1 MTVESVTAV
10 DMTVNIT
17 EEVVIPPC
25 TVNKGQTIDVNFVD
39 IPVSDVVNTR
49 FRQKK
54 DIPVTSAYYQGT
66 PYIRMTGTQL
76 TGAGTN
82 VLMTNIS
89 NFGIALYQGDGM
101 NTPVNIVNG
110 TLSGSK
116 YIGYPVTG
124 GLSGTSSDTFT
135 FKATPYKTDS
145 TELSAGA
152 FSIIAGM
159 SITQI

>member
-1 MTVESVTAV
+1 
-10 DMTVNIT
+10 
-17 EEVVIPPC
+17 
-25 TVNKGQTIDVNFVD
+25 
-39 IPVSDVVNTR
+39 
-49 FRQKK
+49 
-54 DIPVTSAYYQGT
+54 
-66 PYIRMTGTQL
+66 
-76 TGAGTN
+76 
-82 VLMTNIS
+82 MTNIS

-101 NTPVNIVNG
+101 NTPVNIGNG

-124 GLSGTSSDTFT
+124 GLIGTSSGTFT